1 MLFDKL
7 KREKRH
13 TYEVPKRDPGLDQ
26 PLSPTLEDTLARL
39 AQLTGQTADLQVNR
53 LEVEGYKLAFVMFEG
68 LVNYQTL
75 ILGTASDLH
84 RLLAGQKIPSC
95 LVPDRLCQELFMA
108 GDKKKLRSFE
118 ELIQFI
124 ASGFAVLLI
133 DGSPEGVALGVQGF
147 SFRSIGEPASENNLR
162 GSREGF
168 AEPIRINMSMIR
180 RRMENPQ
187 PAHEAAQ
194 GGGEEPH
201 RCLSGLPQRLCRS
214 RDGAAGGTAPAGSP
228 PG

>member
-133 DGSPEGVALGVQGF
+133 DGTPRGWHWGPGIQLPLH
-147 SFRSIGEPASENNLR
+147 REPASENNLR
-162 GSREGF
+162 GSR
-168 AEPIRINMSMIR
+168 RV
-180 RRMENPQ
+180 
-187 PAHEAAQ
+187 
-194 GGGEEPH
+194 
-201 RCLSGLPQRLCRS
+201 LRS
-214 RDGAAGGTAPAGSP
+214 RSASICP
-228 PG
+228 

>member
-75 ILGTASDLH
+75 ILGTAPALH
-84 RLLAGQKIPSC
+84 ALLPGQRYCAP
-95 LVPDRLCQELFMA
+95 P
-108 GDKKKLRSFE
+108 
-118 ELIQFI
+118 
-124 ASGFAVLLI
+124 
-133 DGSPEGVALGVQGF
+133 P
-147 SFRSIGEPASENNLR
+147 
-162 GSREGF
+162 GSRQAACAG
-168 AEPIRINMSMIR
+168 RIYT
-180 RRMENPQ
+180 
-187 PAHEAAQ
+187 A
-194 GGGEEPH
+194 
-201 RCLSGLPQRLCRS
+201 
-214 RDGAAGGTAPAGSP
+214 RDGDTLAMIAERFGTTMRALLERNPNLTPNDFTNGQAFCV
-228 PG
+228 

>member
-84 RLLAGQKIPSC
+84 RPAWCPTGSVRSC
-95 LVPDRLCQELFMA
+95 SWR
-108 GDKKKLRSFE
+108 GTRKS
-118 ELIQFI
+118 
-124 ASGFAVLLI
+124 SG
-133 DGSPEGVALGVQGF
+133 ALK
-147 SFRSIGEPASENNLR
+147 S
-162 GSREGF
+162 
-168 AEPIRINMSMIR
+168 
-180 RRMENPQ
+180 
-187 PAHEAAQ
+187 
-194 GGGEEPH
+194 
-201 RCLSGLPQRLCRS
+201 
-214 RDGAAGGTAPAGSP
+214 
-228 PG
+228 

>member
-84 RLLAGQKIPSC
+84 QGRKSRPVWCLTGSVRSC
-95 LVPDRLCQELFMA
+95 SWQGTR
-108 GDKKKLRSFE
+108 K
-118 ELIQFI
+118 
-124 ASGFAVLLI
+124 
-133 DGSPEGVALGVQGF
+133 SPGALK
-147 SFRSIGEPASENNLR
+147 S
-162 GSREGF
+162 
-168 AEPIRINMSMIR
+168 
-180 RRMENPQ
+180 
-187 PAHEAAQ
+187 
-194 GGGEEPH
+194 
-201 RCLSGLPQRLCRS
+201 
-214 RDGAAGGTAPAGSP
+214 
-228 PG
+228 

>member
-1 MLFDKL
+1 M
-7 KREKRH
+7 
-13 TYEVPKRDPGLDQ
+13 
-26 PLSPTLEDTLARL
+26 
-39 AQLTGQTADLQVNR
+39 
-53 LEVEGYKLAFVMFEG
+53 EGYKLAFVMFEG

-133 DGSPEGVALGVQGF
+133 DGSPEGVA
-147 SFRSIGEPASENNLR
+147 
-162 GSREGF
+162 
-168 AEPIRINMSMIR
+168 
-180 RRMENPQ
+180 
-187 PAHEAAQ
+187 
-194 GGGEEPH
+194 
-201 RCLSGLPQRLCRS
+201 RCV
-214 RDGAAGGTAPAGSP
+214 
-228 PG
+228 

>member
-84 RLLAGQKIPSC
+84 RLLAGQKTRPAWCLTGCVRSC
-95 LVPDRLCQELFMA
+95 SWQGTRKSSGA
-108 GDKKKLRSFE
+108 LRS
-118 ELIQFI
+118 
-124 ASGFAVLLI
+124 
-133 DGSPEGVALGVQGF
+133 
-147 SFRSIGEPASENNLR
+147 
-162 GSREGF
+162 
-168 AEPIRINMSMIR
+168 
-180 RRMENPQ
+180 
-187 PAHEAAQ
+187 
-194 GGGEEPH
+194 
-201 RCLSGLPQRLCRS
+201 
-214 RDGAAGGTAPAGSP
+214 
-228 PG
+228 

>member
-1 MLFDKL
+1 MDKARAGLFPDHKHKKPMAGPYSQKRRETVLLFDKL

-133 DGSPEGVALGVQGF
+133 DGSPEGCTGVQGF
-147 SFRSIGEPASENNLR
+147 SFRSIG
-162 GSREGF
+162 SR
-168 AEPIRINMSMIR
+168 PRKTT
-180 RRMENPQ
+180 
-187 PAHEAAQ
+187 
-194 GGGEEPH
+194 
-201 RCLSGLPQRLCRS
+201 SGAPGRALRS
-214 RDGAAGGTAPAGSP
+214 RSASICP
-228 PG
+228 

>member
-147 SFRSIGEPASENNLR
+147 SFRSGRAL
-162 GSREGF
+162 
-168 AEPIRINMSMIR
+168 
-180 RRMENPQ
+180 
-187 PAHEAAQ
+187 
-194 GGGEEPH
+194 
-201 RCLSGLPQRLCRS
+201 RS
-214 RDGAAGGTAPAGSP
+214 RSASICP
-228 PG
+228 